1 MNQSHI
7 YKHILLFSLLMISG
21 ISCKRSF
28 LDVDP
33 QGKKKEEQFFVS
45 AKDAVESVNSIYGH
59 FNTWQ
64 ECGFPLLAI
73 TSIPSDDA
81 DKGSSPGDA
90 GFLDDFD
97 NFTFTSTQFLIDDFW
112 KGQYAGINLS
122 NQCIENI
129 PNITMDETLKNRL
142 IAEAKF
148 LRAYH
153 YFNLVRAFGG
163 VPKVDKVPVTA
174 DELNPS
180 RASKEEI
187 YALIEKDLND
197 AAILPISYSGNDVG
211 RATKGAALAM
221 LAKVRMYEKNWGE
234 VLSLTNQVIALP
246 YTLMSDYEQIF
257 RVENNSE
264 SIFEAQTKQDINCS
278 IGDDYTNIQ
287 SVRGQWGWGFNI
299 PSQDLSAS
307 YEAGDLRKEGTIL
320 FKGETTPEGDQVS
333 SLAPNPMYNQK
344 AYQPTSIP
352 KICGSDP
359 KDQNRRILRLADVL
373 LMNAEAAN
381 EQSDNVQALLSLN
394 KVRNRA
400 GLASVNIV
408 DQTLLRNAIWK
419 ERRSELAMEE
429 DRFFDLVRQGRAG
442 QVLKAAGK
450 QFVDGKNEI
459 FPIPQKQ
466 IDLSGGKLIQN
477 PGY

>member
-1 MNQSHI
+1 MNQSHR
-7 YKHILLFSLLMISG
+7 YKRILFFSLIMISG
-21 ISCKRSF
+21 VSCKRSF

-33 QGKKKEEQFFVS
+33 QGKKQDEQFFVS
-45 AKDAVESVNSIYGH
+45 SKDAVEAVNSIYGH
-59 FNTWQ
+59 LNIWE

-112 KGQYAGINLS
+112 KGQYTGINLS

-129 PNITMDETLKNRL
+129 PKIAMDGSLQNRL

-153 YFNLVRAFGG
+153 YFNLVRAYGG
-163 VPKVDKVPVTA
+163 EPKVDKAPVTVE
-174 DELNPS
+174 ELNPS

-197 AAILPISYSGNDVG
+197 AAILPVSYSGKDIG
-211 RATKGAALAM
+211 RATKGATLAL
-221 LAKVRMYEKNWGE
+221 LAKVKMYQKNWSA
-234 VLSLTNQVIALP
+234 VLSLTNQVIP
-246 YTLMSDYEQIF
+246 SYTLMDDYEKIF
-257 RVENNSE
+257 RDESNSE
-264 SIFEAQTKQDINCS
+264 SIFEVQTKQDINCS
-278 IGDDYTNIQ
+278 IGDNYTNIQ
-287 SVRGQWGWGFNI
+287 SVRGQWGWGFNT
-299 PSQDLSAS
+299 PSQNLADS
-307 YEAGDLRKEGTIL
+307 YEAGDERKEGTIL
-320 FKGETTPEGDQVS
+320 FKGETTPEGDLVFS
-333 SLAPNPMYNQK
+333 SAPNPMYNQK

-359 KDQNRRILRLADVL
+359 KDQNRRVLRLGDVL

-381 EQSDNVQALLSLN
+381 ELDQNVQALEALN

-400 GLASVNIV
+400 KLASVNII
-408 DQTLLRNAIWK
+408 DKDLLRQAIWK
-419 ERRSELAMEE
+419 ERRAELAMEE

-442 QVLKAAGK
+442 QVLKALGK
-450 QFVDGKNEI
+450 QFVDGKNEL
-459 FPIPQKQ
+459 FPIPQTQ